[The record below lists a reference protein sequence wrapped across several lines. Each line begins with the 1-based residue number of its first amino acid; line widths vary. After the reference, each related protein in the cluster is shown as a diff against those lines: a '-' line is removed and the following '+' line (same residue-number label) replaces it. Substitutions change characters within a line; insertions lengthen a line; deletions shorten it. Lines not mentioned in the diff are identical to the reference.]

1 MAKTNFI
8 GAAFSAILWAGIA
21 MAQGT
26 NATLTGIV
34 ADPGGGALQNVTLT
48 LENTRTGVG
57 VSTVTNDSGVYR
69 FPSTQPGVYRVR
81 AERNGFETVEH
92 GNLTLEIAGQVQLNL
107 TLPVAGIRQTVEVTQ
122 NENPL
127 TATTASVGRVIDG
140 HRINDLPR
148 SDRNTLGLV
157 DTQAGIVRA
166 ESNNGTNYNP
176 NGAQRAF
183 WNVTLDGLP
192 TKDAISNSGVSS
204 IVYMSPDLVDE
215 VRIVVAPADA
225 ELGRG
230 SGQVQVSTRAGT
242 REFHGSLFESHRNA
256 ALNASSFFNNLNGQ
270 PRDFLI
276 RNQFGGRVGGPIV
289 RDRTFFHFLYDA
301 QREVTKESTT
311 ALVYTEAARRGDFRF
326 FPGAL
331 NQNFNG
337 TAPSVDVNGFPVR
350 PPTATGDLATFSVL
364 GRDPARPGMD
374 PTGTVQ
380 KMLALMPLPNNFRS
394 GDGLNTAG
402 HVWSRRMT
410 SDRDQFSTRIDHK
423 FNTRHGFHFSWTHEE
438 GSLVNGYAP
447 QAFPQGPGGSN
458 ENSADIFSLRATST
472 LSERLVNE
480 FFVGTQ
486 RGRNRSY
493 AAWERD
499 GEALLPVASGVR
511 YRTVFAGGLTNVF
524 PMAFPSG
531 ARAQMNLFGNT
542 ASWTYKRHVF
552 RFGGEVRLGGGPD
565 AYVDIGVTPAAVH
578 GPGNVAPQGFGIAG
592 IGANVTT
599 AQNLLYNLSGSL
611 AQVNQRFY
619 ATGGASPTY
628 AAIAEGRHAAGDI
641 LQREFSLFFKDD
653 WKVRRDL
660 ALNLG
665 MRFEYYGVPWMVD
678 SYTGDGT
685 TNAVIGGSD
694 GLYGISGTSFADLYR
709 PGHLAGTLTRVEY
722 VGPNTANSER
732 KLYNGD
738 WNNFAPAV
746 GLSWNMPYFGARST
760 VLRMGYGIGYERIPL
775 FVFGNTVGLTPGT
788 VAPTTFTSSQ
798 YLDLSRITLPLTPV
812 GTPLS
817 PVPLTDRNQPF
828 GVYDSRIRTG
838 YVQNWNLSVT
848 RELPAGVSVDVRY
861 AGSKGTKMVRQ
872 IDINEANIFE
882 SGILE
887 AFLMTQSGGNAPL
900 LDQIF
905 RGLNLGLGVVN
916 GTTITGSQSVRN
928 NANTRLFF
936 ANNNVGEF
944 AQYLNNTNQLSGT
957 NIRGELIRRA
967 GLPENLIV
975 GNPQFLNA
983 RIAKNLANSTYH
995 AMQVE
1000 LNKPLSSGWTLQS
1013 SYTWSRTIGEVT
1025 GNANTLIEI
1034 YYKDGRNRHLDK
1046 RIIPFHRTHA
1056 FKANGTYELPFG
1068 PNKAF
1073 LNAGSGL
1080 LSRLTERWQFGG
1092 ILNLVSGTP
1101 LTLTSGTSTFNQYIN
1116 NNTAN
1121 LVGPLAKDF
1130 GTVTRDD
1137 VGVRYFQGLTV
1148 VRDPAASALTGQQG
1162 LNQLS
1167 TLQAL
1172 TDSSGRLIAVNPAP
1186 GTIGKLAPGYL
1197 EGPGRMSFDLNL
1209 IKRIRIGEGTE
1220 FEFRADAIDI
1230 LNRPIFGNPETDINI
1245 PNFGRITETLGGNRI
1260 LVLNARFN
1268 F

>member
-1 MAKTNFI
+1 
-8 GAAFSAILWAGIA
+8 
-21 MAQGT
+21 
-26 NATLTGIV
+26 
-34 ADPGGGALQNVTLT
+34 
-48 LENTRTGVG
+48 
-57 VSTVTNDSGVYR
+57 
-69 FPSTQPGVYRVR
+69 
-81 AERNGFETVEH
+81 
-92 GNLTLEIAGQVQLNL
+92 
-107 TLPVAGIRQTVEVTQ
+107 
-122 NENPL
+122 
-127 TATTASVGRVIDG
+127 
-140 HRINDLPR
+140 
-148 SDRNTLGLV
+148 
-157 DTQAGIVRA
+157 
-166 ESNNGTNYNP
+166 
-176 NGAQRAF
+176 
-183 WNVTLDGLP
+183 
-192 TKDAISNSGVSS
+192 
-204 IVYMSPDLVDE
+204 MSPDLVDE

-242 REFHGSLFESHRNA
+242 REFHGSIFESHRNA
-256 ALNASSFFNNLNGQ
+256 ALNASSFFNNLQGL

-289 RDRTFFHFLYDA
+289 QDRTFFHFLYDA

-337 TAPSVDVNGFPVR
+337 TAPTVDVNGSPVR
-350 PPTATGDLATFSVL
+350 PSTATGGLTTFSVF

-380 KMLALMPLPNNFRS
+380 KMLASIPLPNTFRD

-402 HVWSRRMT
+402 HSWSRRKA

-423 FNTRHGFHFSWTHEE
+423 FNARHGFHFSWTHEDS
-438 GSLVNGYAP
+438 SLENGYGP
-447 QAFPQGPGGSN
+447 QPFPQGPGGAN
-458 ENSADIFSLRATST
+458 EARADIFSLRATLT

-480 FFVGTQ
+480 FYAGVQ
-486 RGRNRSY
+486 RGRLRSY
-493 AAWERD
+493 APWERE
-499 GEALLPVASGVR
+499 GTAQLLVSSGVR
-511 YRTVFAGGLTNVF
+511 YRTVFAGGLANPF
-524 PMAFPSG
+524 PVAFPSG
-531 ARAQMNLFGNT
+531 SQTLMNLFGDT

-565 AYVDIGVTPAAVH
+565 AYVDIGVTPTAMFGQGGVL
-578 GPGNVAPQGFGIAG
+578 PQGFAIPG
-592 IGANVTT
+592 IGANVTP

-611 AQVNQRFY
+611 AQINQRFY
-619 ATGGASPTY
+619 ATGGANPTY
-628 AAIAEGRHAAGDI
+628 AAIEDGKHAAGDI

-660 ALNLG
+660 TLNLG
-665 MRFEYYGVPWMVD
+665 LRFEYYGVPWMED
-678 SYTGDGT
+678 SYTGNGV
-685 TNAVIGGSD
+685 TNAVIGGTD
-694 GLYGISGTSFADLYR
+694 GMYGISGTSFADLYR

-722 VGPNTANSER
+722 VGPGTANPDK
-732 KLYNGD
+732 KLYNSD

-788 VAPTTFTSSQ
+788 VAPTVFTSSQ
-798 YLDLSRITLPLTPV
+798 YLDLSRISLPLTPV

-848 RELPAGVSVDVRY
+848 RELPAGMFVDVRY
-861 AGSKGTKMVRQ
+861 AGSKGTKLVRQ

-882 SGILE
+882 SGILD
-887 AFLMTQSGGNAPL
+887 AFLTTQAGGSAPL

-983 RIAKNLANSTYH
+983 RIAKSLANSTYH
-995 AMQVE
+995 AMQLE
-1000 LNKPLSSGWTLQS
+1000 LTKPLSRGWTLQS

-1034 YYKDGRNRHLDK
+1034 YYKDGRNRNLDK
-1046 RIIPFHRTHA
+1046 RILGFHRTHS

-1068 PNKAF
+1068 PNKSF

-1092 ILNLVSGTP
+1092 ILNLVSGAP
-1101 LTLTSGTSTFNQYIN
+1101 LALTSTTSTFNQYNN

-1130 GTVTRDD
+1130 GAVTRDD
-1137 VGVRYFQGLTV
+1137 VGVRYFEGLTV
-1148 VRDPAASALTGQQG
+1148 VRDPAVSALTAQQG

-1172 TDSSGRLIAVNPAP
+1172 ADSSGRLVAVNPAP
-1186 GTIGKLAPGYL
+1186 GTIGKMAPGYL

-1209 IKRIRIGEGTE
+1209 IKRIRVGAGKE

-1230 LNRPIFGNPETDINI
+1230 LNRPVFDNPETNINS
-1245 PNFGRITETLGGNRI
+1245 PNFGRITETLRGNRI